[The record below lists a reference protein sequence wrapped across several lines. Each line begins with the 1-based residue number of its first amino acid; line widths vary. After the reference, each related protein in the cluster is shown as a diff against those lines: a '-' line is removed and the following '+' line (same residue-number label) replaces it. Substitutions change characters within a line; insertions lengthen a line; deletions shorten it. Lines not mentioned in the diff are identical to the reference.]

1 MNKNLLITDNWSNPE
16 SEDRYLSNWKGEPEI
31 QTRREAGEECRKCSF
46 WAKFDEEW
54 GLCCHPKSRHSLET
68 VFERFTCPS
77 YVDEG
82 FGPHSFTANPARHC
96 VCGGRGEKYLNRL
109 SNMMDTID
117 SGKDELEI
125 PETVDWPE
133 GLFEAGNE

>member
-1 MNKNLLITDNWSNPE
+1 MNTNLLITDNWSNPE

-31 QTRREAGEECRKCSF
+31 QTKRESGEECRKCSF
-46 WAKFDEEW
+46 WAKFNEEW
-54 GLCCHPKSRHSLET
+54 GLCCNSQSRHHLET

-82 FGPHSFTANPARHC
+82 LGPHSFSSNAAAHC

-109 SNMMDTID
+109 STMMDTID
-117 SGKDELEI
+117 TGTDGLEM

-133 GLFEAGNE
+133 GLFDAGDE